1 MIIYFILNPELKHCN
16 IRNLGMPK
24 TSYPRVSLSE
34 RVKVPKFIKG
44 KNDEI
49 FKIYGKKI
57 ICRSEEE
64 KEKLIM
70 VFILLFTATVVT

>member
-49 FKIYGKKI
+49 FKIYGKNKSSVEVKKKK
-57 ICRSEEE
+57 RNS
-64 KEKLIM
+64 
-70 VFILLFTATVVT
+70 